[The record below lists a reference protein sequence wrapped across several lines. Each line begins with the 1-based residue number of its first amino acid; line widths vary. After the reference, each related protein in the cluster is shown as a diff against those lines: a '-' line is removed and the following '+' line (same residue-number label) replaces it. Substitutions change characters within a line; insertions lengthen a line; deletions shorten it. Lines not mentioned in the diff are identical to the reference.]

1 MASKKKE
8 ENTNKV
14 PFWTFGDTGK
24 YSGDITVGLNG
35 SFSQIQRGETVMID
49 KDLREI
55 LDHSAYQDNQTSKMI
70 KGMEAEFLQKNM

>member
-1 MASKKKE
+1 MAKKKE

-14 PFWTFGDTGK
+14 PFWTFQDNGK
-24 YSGDITVGLNG
+24 YSGEITAGLNG
-35 SFSQIQRGETVMID
+35 TFTQIQRGENVMID

-70 KGMEAEFLQKNM
+70 KNMEQEFLNKNM